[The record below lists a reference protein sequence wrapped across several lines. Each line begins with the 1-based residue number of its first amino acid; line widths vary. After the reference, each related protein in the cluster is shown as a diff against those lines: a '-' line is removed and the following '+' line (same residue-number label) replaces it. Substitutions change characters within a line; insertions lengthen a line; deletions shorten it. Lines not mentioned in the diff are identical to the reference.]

1 MQNSFMRLMQNN
13 LLMLLVKQEL
23 LTHNRTDFEELVQ
36 SYFDSRQMHYG
47 VIFAVRRPPQEIAQR
62 LLAILNHVTAD
73 EMQNQVRY
81 I

>member
-1 MQNSFMRLMQNN
+1 
-13 LLMLLVKQEL
+13 
-23 LTHNRTDFEELVQ
+23 
-36 SYFDSRQMHYG
+36 

-62 LLAILNHVTAD
+62 LLAILNQIASD